1 MYEFGCA
8 DNGPGMSQEFVAHAF
23 DLFTQEK
30 ETSRSKYEGTGLGLS
45 IAKKLTDR
53 MGGTIRIESKEGTG
67 TTVIMTIPFK
77 IGEAEKARK
86 LEDFVKDPNTISL
99 EGLRALVVEDNEL
112 NMEIASFMLEDNG
125 IIVDC
130 AKDGLEAIGKFEKS
144 EPGYYDVI
152 LMDIMM
158 PNLNGWDTAR
168 RIRSMKRS
176 DAERVPVIAMSANAF
191 AEDIINSRISGM
203 DEHLTKPLEPAR
215 LVNVLKDCIWR
226 RKHKL

>member
-1 MYEFGCA
+1 MYKR
-8 DNGPGMSQEFVAHAF
+8 Q
-23 DLFTQEK
+23 
-30 ETSRSKYEGTGLGLS
+30 YEGTGLGLP
-45 IAKKLTDR
+45 IAKKLADR

-130 AKDGLEAIGKFEKS
+130 AKDGLEAI
-144 EPGYYDVI
+144 DVYKRQFQI
-152 LMDIMM
+152 CLYRQISKEQTR
-158 PNLNGWDTAR
+158 NHYRKLQN
-168 RIRSMKRS
+168 RS
-176 DAERVPVIAMSANAF
+176 
-191 AEDIINSRISGM
+191 
-203 DEHLTKPLEPAR
+203 
-215 LVNVLKDCIWR
+215 
-226 RKHKL
+226 

>member
-1 MYEFGCA
+1 M
-8 DNGPGMSQEFVAHAF
+8 
-23 DLFTQEK
+23 LF
-30 ETSRSKYEGTGLGLS
+30 RS
-45 IAKKLTDR
+45 DR

-86 LEDFVKDPNTISL
+86 LEDFVKDQNTISL
-99 EGLRALVVEDNEL
+99 EGLRALVVDDNEL
-112 NMEIASFMLEDNG
+112 NREIASFILEDNG
-125 IIVDC
+125 LLVDC